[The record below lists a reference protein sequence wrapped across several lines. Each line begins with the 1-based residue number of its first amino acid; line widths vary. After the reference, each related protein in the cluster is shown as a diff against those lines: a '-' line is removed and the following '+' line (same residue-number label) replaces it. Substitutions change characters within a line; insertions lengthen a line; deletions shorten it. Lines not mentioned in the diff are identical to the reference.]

1 LSVRFAIAAATL
13 TIASA
18 SLAASPVTP
27 RWTPS
32 DLRGLVEAIEEAP
45 EDGLDPADY
54 DLAALRAAI
63 ASRDALRIDASASA
77 HFRHLA
83 GDRWEGHVRGKRRI
97 DWHIAGPVA
106 DAAALAELEATAL
119 TSGRVG
125 ATLDALLPTSPEYL
139 RLKLAL
145 AKTPATDHA
154 TRTALRANMER
165 WRWVP
170 RDPGAR
176 YLLVNVA
183 GYTAELVDSGAIVSM
198 HRIVIGK
205 PAKSTPQFSTV
216 VEGVIINPWWELPKS
231 IVAEGIGSLLV
242 KNPARAKAQGYVRV
256 RTPGGGTRV
265 RQAPGP
271 RNALGQ
277 MKLVMPNP
285 YTVYLHD
292 TPSKALFDQ
301 TARAFSHGCMRV
313 DRPFDL
319 ATALL
324 ADTPGWNRARIDAA
338 LASGKTVKADLGAR
352 VPIFVVYF
360 TVRAGADGS
369 ITKYP
374 DVYGRDAVVVA
385 ALTDRETGDAR
396 P

>member
-1 LSVRFAIAAATL
+1 MADTAA
-13 TIASA
+13 
-18 SLAASPVTP
+18 
-27 RWTPS
+27 
-32 DLRGLVEAIEEAP
+32 
-45 EDGLDPADY
+45 LDE
-54 DLAALRAAI
+54 LEGAALR
-63 ASRDALRIDASASA
+63 D
-77 HFRHLA
+77 H
-83 GDRWEGHVRGKRRI
+83 
-97 DWHIAGPVA
+97 
-106 DAAALAELEATAL
+106 
-119 TSGRVG
+119 RVG
-125 ATLDALLPTSPEYL
+125 AALDALLPTGPEYH

-145 AKTPATDHA
+145 ARAPASDRA
-154 TRTALRANMER
+154 TRITLRANMER

-170 RDPGAR
+170 RVPGAR

-183 GYTAELVDSGAIVSM
+183 GYTAELVDDGRIVSM

-205 PAKSTPQFSTV
+205 PAKSTPQFSTA

-242 KNPARAKAQGYVRV
+242 KNPAKAKAQGYVRGK
-256 RTPGGGTRV
+256 TQGGGTRV

-292 TPSKALFDQ
+292 TPSKALFDE

-324 ADTPGWNRARIDAA
+324 TGTPGWDRARIVTA
-338 LASGKTVKADLGAR
+338 LASVKTIKADLSVP
-352 VPIFVVYF
+352 VPIYVVYF
-360 TVRAGADGS
+360 TVRADVDGK
-369 ITKYP
+369 IIKYP

-385 ALTDRETGDAR
+385 ALTDREAPGVR

>member
-1 LSVRFAIAAATL
+1 MTVRPVIAAAMLAMT
-13 TIASA
+13 SV
-18 SLAASPVTP
+18 SLAAGPASP
-27 RWTPS
+27 RWSPS
-32 DLRGLVEAIEEAP
+32 HLRELVEAIEEAP
-45 EDGLDPADY
+45 ADGLDPADY
-54 DLAALRAAI
+54 DLPALNAAI
-63 ASRDALRIDASASA
+63 ASGDSLRIDASASA
-77 HFRHLA
+77 HFSHLA

-97 DWHIAGPVA
+97 DWYIVGPRA
-106 DAAALAELEATAL
+106 DTAALAELEGAAL
-119 TSGRVG
+119 RGHRVG
-125 ATLDALLPTSPEYL
+125 ATLDALLPTSPEYA
-139 RLKLAL
+139 RLKSAL
-145 AKTPATDHA
+145 AKTSAADRA
-154 TRTALRANMER
+154 TRIALRANMER

-183 GYTAELVDSGAIVSM
+183 GFTAELVDNGSIVSM

-205 PAKSTPQFSTV
+205 PAKSTPQFSTA

-242 KNPARAKAQGYVRV
+242 KNPAKAKAQGYVRV
-256 RTPGGGTRV
+256 KTPGGGTRV

-277 MKLVMPNP
+277 IKLVMPNP

-292 TPSKALFDQ
+292 TPSKTLFDK

-319 ATALL
+319 AAALL
-324 ADTPGWNRARIDAA
+324 AGTPGWDRARIDAA
-338 LASGKTVKADLGAR
+338 LASGKTIKADLSAP
-352 VPIFVVYF
+352 VPIYVVYF
-360 TVRAGADGS
+360 TVRAGVDGS

-374 DVYGRDAVVVA
+374 DVYGRDAVVVE
-385 ALTDRETGDAR
+385 ALTDRENRID
-396 P
+396 PN

>member
-1 LSVRFAIAAATL
+1 MKVRYLVAAVMLAITSAGLAAT
-13 TIASA
+13 
-18 SLAASPVTP
+18 PVTP
-27 RWTPS
+27 RWSPT
-32 DLRGLVEAIEEAP
+32 DLRELVEAIEEAP
-45 EDGLDPADY
+45 DDGLDPADY
-54 DLAALRAAI
+54 DLPALNAAI
-63 ASRDALRIDASASA
+63 ASGDPLRIDTSASA

-97 DWHIAGPVA
+97 NWHIQGPRA
-106 DAAALAELEATAL
+106 DVAALSELEGAAL
-119 TSGRVG
+119 RDHKVG
-125 ATLDALLPTSPEYL
+125 ITLDALLPTSPEYHQ
-139 RLKLAL
+139 LKLAL
-145 AKTPATDHA
+145 AKTPASDRA
-154 TRTALRANMER
+154 TRIALRANIER

-170 RDPGAR
+170 RNPGAR

-183 GYTAELVDSGAIVSM
+183 GYTAELVDNGQIVSM

-205 PAKSTPQFSTV
+205 PAKSTPQFSTA

-231 IVAEGIGSLLV
+231 IVAEGVGSLLI
-242 KNPARAKAQGYVRV
+242 KNPAKAKAQGYVRV
-256 RTPGGGTRV
+256 KTPGGGTRV

-292 TPSKALFDQ
+292 TPSKALFDE

-324 ADTPGWNRARIDAA
+324 AKTPGWDRARIDAA
-338 LASGKTVKADLGAR
+338 LATGKTIKAGFATP
-352 VPIFVVYF
+352 VPIYVVYF

-369 ITKYP
+369 ITRYP
-374 DVYGRDAVVVA
+374 DVYGRDAVVIA
-385 ALTDRETGDAR
+385 ALTDRETVGLR

>member
-1 LSVRFAIAAATL
+1 MVRQLVVVAALSFASVNAVAE
-13 TIASA
+13 
-18 SLAASPVTP
+18 PPTP
-27 RWTPS
+27 RWSPT
-32 DLRGLVEAIEEAP
+32 DLRELVEAIEEAP
-45 EDGLDPADY
+45 ADGLDPADY
-54 DLAALRAAI
+54 DLPALNAAI
-63 ASRDALRIDASASA
+63 ASGDAMRIAPSASA
-77 HFRHLA
+77 HFQHLA

-97 DWHIAGPVA
+97 GWHIVGPVA
-106 DAAALAELEATAL
+106 DAAALAELEDAAL
-119 TSGRVG
+119 RDHRVG
-125 ATLDALLPTSPEYL
+125 TTLDALLPTSPEYH

-145 AKTPATDHA
+145 AKTPASDRA
-154 TRTALRANMER
+154 TRITLRANMER

-183 GYTAELVDSGAIVSM
+183 GYTAELVDNGSIVSM

-205 PAKSTPQFSTV
+205 PAKSTPQFSTA
-216 VEGVIINPWWELPKS
+216 VEGVIINPWWELPRS
-231 IVAEGIGSLLV
+231 IVAEGVGSLLV
-242 KNPARAKAQGYVRV
+242 KNPAKAKAQGYMRV
-256 RTPGGGTRV
+256 KTSGGGTRV
-265 RQAPGP
+265 RQSPGP

-292 TPSKALFDQ
+292 TPSKALFDE

-324 ADTPGWNRARIDAA
+324 AGTPGWDRTRIDSA
-338 LASGKTVKADLGAR
+338 LASGKTIKADLTVP
-352 VPIFVVYF
+352 VPIYVVYF
-360 TVRAGADGS
+360 TVRADVDGT
-369 ITKYP
+369 ITRYP

-385 ALTDRETGDAR
+385 ALTDREPAR
-396 P
+396 PRP

>member
-1 LSVRFAIAAATL
+1 MNVRYFIAVATL
-13 TIASA
+13 AITST
-18 SLAASPVTP
+18 SMAAVPAPP
-27 RWTPS
+27 RWSPT
-32 DLRGLVEAIEEAP
+32 DLRELVEAIEEAP
-45 EDGLDPADY
+45 ADGLDPADY
-54 DLAALRAAI
+54 DLPALNAAI
-63 ASRDALRIDASASA
+63 ASGDALRIDATASL

-97 DWHIAGPVA
+97 DWHIVGPVA
-106 DAAALAELEATAL
+106 DAAALEQLEDAAL
-119 TSGRVG
+119 KGRIVG

-145 AKTPATDHA
+145 AKTPASDRA
-154 TRTALRANMER
+154 TRIALRANMER

-170 RDPGAR
+170 RNPGAR

-183 GYTAELVDSGAIVSM
+183 GYTAELVDNGQIASM

-205 PAKSTPQFSTV
+205 PAKSTPQFSTA

-231 IVAEGIGSLLV
+231 IVAEGVGSLLV
-242 KNPARAKAQGYVRV
+242 TNPAKAKAQGYVRV
-256 RTPGGGTRV
+256 KTPGGGTRV

-292 TPSKALFDQ
+292 TPSKALFDE

-319 ATALL
+319 AAALL
-324 ADTPGWNRARIDAA
+324 TGTPGWDRARIDAA
-338 LASGKTVKADLGAR
+338 LASGKTIKADLAS
-352 VPIFVVYF
+352 PIPIYVVYF
-360 TVRAGADGS
+360 TVRAAQDGS
-369 ITKYP
+369 ITRYP

-385 ALTDRETGDAR
+385 ALTDRDRVGVR

>member
-1 LSVRFAIAAATL
+1 MTVRPVIAAAMLAMT
-13 TIASA
+13 SA
-18 SLAASPVTP
+18 SLAAVPAPP
-27 RWTPS
+27 RWSPT
-32 DLRGLVEAIEEAP
+32 DLRELVEAIEEAP
-45 EDGLDPADY
+45 ADGLDAADY
-54 DLAALRAAI
+54 DLPALNAAI
-63 ASRDALRIDASASA
+63 ASGDALRIDASASA

-97 DWHIAGPVA
+97 DWHIVGPVA
-106 DAAALAELEATAL
+106 DAAALAELESTAL
-119 TSGRVG
+119 NGHRVG
-125 ATLDALLPTSPEYL
+125 ATLDALLPTSPEYA

-145 AKTPATDHA
+145 AKTPASDRA
-154 TRTALRANMER
+154 TRITLRANMER

-183 GYTAELVDSGAIVSM
+183 GYTAELVDNGRIVSM

-205 PAKSTPQFSTV
+205 PAKSTPQFSTAV
-216 VEGVIINPWWELPKS
+216 NGVIINPWWELPKS
-231 IVAEGIGSLLV
+231 IVAESIGSMFV
-242 KNPARAKAQGYVRV
+242 KNPAKAKAQGYVRV
-256 RTPGGGTRV
+256 KTPGGGTRV

-292 TPSKALFDQ
+292 TPSKALFDE

-324 ADTPGWNRARIDAA
+324 AGTPGWDRARIDAA
-338 LASGKTVKADLGAR
+338 LASGKTIKADLAAP
-352 VPIFVVYF
+352 VPIYVVYF
-360 TVRAGADGS
+360 TVRAGTDGS

-385 ALTDRETGDAR
+385 ALTDREPIGVR

>member
-1 LSVRFAIAAATL
+1 MFAVVTLVIAT
-13 TIASA
+13 A
-18 SLAASPVTP
+18 SLADLPVTP
-27 RWTPS
+27 RWSPT
-32 DLRGLVEAIEEAP
+32 DLRELVEAIEEAP
-45 EDGLDPADY
+45 ADGLDPADY
-54 DLAALRAAI
+54 DLPALNAAI
-63 ASRDALRIDASASA
+63 ASGDALKIEASASA

-97 DWHIAGPVA
+97 DWHIVGPVA
-106 DAAALAELEATAL
+106 DAAALEELEAAAL
-119 TSGRVG
+119 KGRRIG
-125 ATLDALLPTSPEYL
+125 GTLDALLPTSPEYL

-145 AKTPATDHA
+145 AKTPASDRA
-154 TRTALRANMER
+154 TRIAIRANMER

-170 RDPGAR
+170 RDPGKR

-183 GYTAELVDSGAIVSM
+183 GYTAELVDNGTIVSM

-205 PAKSTPQFSTV
+205 PAKSTPQFSTAIS
-216 VEGVIINPWWELPKS
+216 GVIINPWWELPKS

-242 KNPARAKAQGYVRV
+242 KNPAKAKAQGYVRV
-256 RTPGGGTRV
+256 KTPGGGTRV

-292 TPSKALFDQ
+292 SPSKALFDE

-319 ATALL
+319 AAALL
-324 ADTPGWNRARIDAA
+324 AGTRGWDRARIDAA
-338 LASGKTVKADLGAR
+338 LASGKTIKADLATA
-352 VPIFVVYF
+352 VPIYVVYF
-360 TVRAGADGS
+360 TVRAAEDSS
-369 ITKYP
+369 ITKYQ

-385 ALTDRETGDAR
+385 ALTDRDPVR
-396 P
+396 SQP